1 LFPWSDAIAL
11 RTKGTKRASERT
23 AQEKEIREMLVLS
36 RRPNEKLM
44 FPGIQT
50 SVQVVSIK
58 PGVVRLGIEAPENVA
73 VYRQELLERM
83 PDKPVP
89 AAAPGEQAI
98 HQLKELSHAV
108 RNRLNAASIGLAL
121 LRRQVKAGMSSAC
134 ETTLEKIEQEFR
146 MLRERV
152 EGCTKEPERKWP
164 ARQRS
169 CKALLVEDDS
179 NERELLAGFLRM
191 AGVDVAT
198 AGDGTDALDYLRG
211 QEHPDVVLLDMVL
224 PRCDGPTTV
233 REIRRNPALAG
244 MKIFA
249 VTGHPPERFGL
260 ERGGAGVDRWFHKP
274 LNPEALLRDLKL
286 EFGSVA

>member
-1 LFPWSDAIAL
+1 
-11 RTKGTKRASERT
+11 
-23 AQEKEIREMLVLS
+23 MLVLS
-36 RRPNEKLM
+36 RRPNEKLL

-73 VYRQELLERM
+73 VYRQELFDRM
-83 PDKPVP
+83 PDKPLP
-89 AAAPGEQAI
+89 AGPGEQTVQ
-98 HQLKELSHAV
+98 QLRELNHAV
-108 RNRLNAASIGLAL
+108 RNRLHAASIGLAL
-121 LRRQVKAGMSSAC
+121 LRRQVKAGMTSAC
-134 ETTLEKIEQEFR
+134 ETTLEKVEQEFR
-146 MLRERV
+146 LLRERV
-152 EGCTKEPERKWP
+152 EGCTKEPERKP
-164 ARQRS
+164 LARPRS
-169 CKALLVEDDS
+169 CKALVVEDDS

-198 AGDGTDALDYLRG
+198 AGDGTDALDYLRD

-244 MKIFA
+244 MKIYA
-249 VTGHPPERFGL
+249 VTGHPPEQFGL